1 VRRTHM
7 CGELTAADIGKRAI
21 LQGWVHRHRDHGGL
35 IFIDLRD
42 RDGWTQVVFNPEL
55 APDAHR
61 VASEVHSEYV
71 LEVEGEVARRPEGTE
86 NAALQT
92 GEIEVVA
99 ERVAILNPSLPPPFS
114 ISDEGVVDESVRL
127 KYRYLDLRRPHM
139 ATNLVMRHRVI
150 KFIRDYLDRRGFL
163 DVETPI
169 MTKSTPEGARDYLVP
184 SRVHPGSFYALPQA
198 PQQFKQLLMVGGVD
212 RYFQIARCFRD
223 EDLRADRQPE
233 FTQLDLE
240 MSFVEQDDVLDL
252 LEDLYTGMSQALTD
266 KKVPTPFAR
275 LTYREAIDRYGTDKP
290 DLRYGMASVDLSDIF
305 AETEFAVFRE
315 AVVNGGQVRGICVA
329 GGAGYSRRV
338 IDELTEV
345 AKKSEARGLA
355 WAALDAG
362 EVRSSFARFLTDG
375 ERAAMADRLAAKE
388 GDLVLAVA
396 DKMPNASVAL
406 GAVRADVARRESL
419 ADPDVLAYA
428 RITEFPLFEWNAG
441 EGRWD
446 AMHHVFTA
454 PMDEDLT
461 LLDDRTGDVR
471 AKAYDLVCNGWE
483 LGSGSI
489 RIHQSD
495 LQARIFRL
503 LGYNDAEIEAR
514 FGHLLRAFQYGAPPH
529 GGMAPGI
536 DRTVAI
542 LAGEANIREVIAFPK
557 NQSAADLLMNAPSPV
572 SDAQLA
578 ELHIMLRPGVEP

>member
-1 VRRTHM
+1 M
-7 CGELTAADIGKRAI
+7 CGELTAADIGKQAT

-35 IFIDLRD
+35 IFVDLRD

-55 APDAHR
+55 ASEAHG
-61 VASEVHSEYV
+61 VARDVRSEYV

-86 NAALQT
+86 NASIPT
-92 GEIEVVA
+92 GEIELVA
-99 ERVAILNPSLPPPFS
+99 ERVAILNPSLPLPFS
-114 ISDEGVVDESVRL
+114 IADEGIVDESVRL

-150 KFIRDYLDRRGFL
+150 KFIRDYLDQRGFL
-163 DVETPI
+163 EVETPI

-240 MSFVEQDDVLDL
+240 MSFVDQDDVLDL
-252 LEDLYTGMSQALTD
+252 IEGLYIGMSQALTD
-266 KKVPTPFAR
+266 KKVTAPFTR
-275 LTYREAIDRYGTDKP
+275 LTYRESMERYGTDKP
-290 DLRYGMASVDLSDIF
+290 DLRYDLASLDLSDIF
-305 AETEFAVFRE
+305 AETEFAVFRD
-315 AVVNGGQVRGICVA
+315 VVASAGQVRGIRVT
-329 GGAGYSRRV
+329 GGASYSRRA
-338 IDELTEV
+338 IDELTET
-345 AKKSEARGLA
+345 AKKAGARGLA
-355 WAALDAG
+355 WATLDSG
-362 EVRSSFARFLTDG
+362 EMRSSFARFLTEG
-375 ERAAMADRLAAKE
+375 ERVAMFDRLGAKE

-396 DKMPNASVAL
+396 DRMPEASVAL
-406 GAVRADVARRESL
+406 GAVRVDVARRESL

-441 EGRWD
+441 ESRWD

-454 PMDEDLT
+454 PMEEDLA
-461 LLDDRTGDVR
+461 LLDGRIGDVR
-471 AKAYDLVCNGWE
+471 ARAYDLVCNGWE

-489 RIHQSD
+489 RIHQPE
-495 LQARIFRL
+495 LQARIFQL
-503 LGYNDAEIEAR
+503 LGYGDAEIEAR

-557 NQSAADLLMNAPSPV
+557 NQSAADLLMGAPSPV
-572 SDAQLA
+572 TDDQLA
-578 ELHIMLRPGVEP
+578 DLHIMLRPDVEP

>member
-1 VRRTHM
+1 MRRTHM